1 MSHSARLRRY
11 SIVSTALA
19 LLGDRQLG
27 ALVDDAPPIVA
38 GIGGSAVALE
48 VEGVPVFAKRVPL
61 TDLERQP
68 GNLRSTANMFQLP
81 TANQYGVGGPS
92 FGVWREL
99 AANVMTTNWVLSGQ
113 SGSFPLMYHWR
124 VLPGVLPTPEEH
136 LDVEATVAYWG
147 GSSAVRERLLATARS
162 TATVVLFL
170 EPLPQTLDAWL
181 TEQVAL
187 GSDAIEAAC
196 VMVERNL
203 IADVAFMNGNGL
215 AHFDPHFRNI
225 LTDGR
230 RLYLADFGLATSPR
244 FDLSPAE
251 RDFLATNASHD
262 AAYAVTTLVN
272 WLVTTLVGPTVE
284 GRFTAAERN
293 ELIRRYAEGEPPAN
307 LPPTAAAII
316 HRHAPV
322 TAVLNDFYWHLHG
335 TARTTPYPAH
345 EIDRTRPVPHPH
357 PVDLAVV
364 APRMPD

>member
-1 MSHSARLRRY
+1 MSHSPRLRKY
-11 SIVSTALA
+11 ASVSTALA
-19 LLGDRQLG
+19 LLDDRQLG
-27 ALVDDAPPIVA
+27 RLVDEAPPVA
-38 GIGGSAVALE
+38 SGIGGAAVALE

-61 TDLERQP
+61 TDLEREP
-68 GNLRSTANMFQLP
+68 GNVRSTANMFQLP
-81 TANQYGVGGPS
+81 TACQYGVGGPS

-99 AANVMTTNWVLSGQ
+99 AANVMTTNWVLTGQ

-124 VLPGVLPTPEEH
+124 VLPGSLPTPDEH
-136 LDVEATVAYWG
+136 VDVEATVAYWG

-170 EPLPQTLDAWL
+170 ERLPQTLDAWL

-187 GSDAIEAAC
+187 GTDAIEAAC

-203 IADVAFMNGNGL
+203 IADVAFMNDNGMV
-215 AHFDPHFRNI
+215 HFDPHFRNI

-230 RLYLADFGLATSPR
+230 RLYLADLGLATSPR

-251 RDFLATNASHD
+251 RDFLVTNASHD

-272 WLVTTLVGPTVE
+272 WLVSALVGPTLP

-293 ELIRRYAEGEPPAN
+293 RLVRRYAEGERPAN
-307 LPPTAAAII
+307 LPPAAAAII

-322 TAVLNDFYWHLHG
+322 SAALNDFYWHLHG
-335 TARTTPYPAH
+335 TTRTTPYPTNPLNH
-345 EIDRTRPVPHPH
+345 LLPHPH
-357 PVDLAVV
+357 PHPLSLPHPP
-364 APRMPD
+364 PR